1 MADSLRKLHALKHLL
16 MEDAYYTQLMRRSPN
31 LTRLLE
37 DVAGSSETEAKEA
50 TANAEIEGKGH
61 VKGKDEPRGSGGGG
75 GGDGSDGRN
84 GGGGDGGDDDD
95 SCDDNGDEV

>member
-31 LTRLLE
+31 LKRLLE
-37 DVAGSSETEAKEA
+37 DVAGSSETEAKEVA
-50 TANAEIEGKGH
+50 AIEELKGH
-61 VKGKDEPRGSGGGG
+61 VKGKDEARGSGGGG
-75 GGDGSDGRN
+75 GGDASDGSD
-84 GGGGDGGDDDD
+84 GGGGDGSDDHD

>member
-1 MADSLRKLHALKHLL
+1 MADSLRKLQALKHLL
-16 MEDAYYTQLMRRSPN
+16 MEDAYYPQLMRRSPN
-31 LTRLLE
+31 LKQLLK
-37 DVAGSSETEAKEA
+37 DIAANAETEAKEA
-50 TANAEIEGKGH
+50 AAIKELKGH

-75 GGDGSDGRN
+75 GGDGSDGSD